1 MELSQSQSVRLS
13 GTGIPKP
20 VATVKG
26 MAKPTHTVAPML
38 QITSETK
45 KSDDT
50 LEKNNLKPLDT
61 CSEPTKS
68 EDVCFR
74 NRYISIIIW
83 FNVIYFFQTS
93 NLILNEI
100 KHEKQSSFTEEEDPA
115 LNVKPMEPLLRGYKR
130 SIIVPQ
136 HRTIPSDLGI
146 VTAMN

>member
-38 QITSETK
+38 QINSESK
-45 KSDDT
+45 KMDDT
-50 LEKNNLKPLDT
+50 LEKNNLKPLDK

-74 NRYISIIIW
+74 NT
-83 FNVIYFFQTS
+83 FQ
-93 NLILNEI
+93 L
-100 KHEKQSSFTEEEDPA
+100 
-115 LNVKPMEPLLRGYKR
+115 
-130 SIIVPQ
+130 
-136 HRTIPSDLGI
+136 
-146 VTAMN
+146 